1 VDDAEHTVTPQEVGA
16 WLDEHG
22 ITTVRTEGA
31 SLDGVVLGKHLN
43 RGKFERSLPLGP
55 ALSDL
60 VFAWDI
66 GGSAQLGWWAD
77 FRQPALGDVH
87 QRPDLSTIVASPNR
101 PGMANVLVDH
111 TTIDGTPLPVCP
123 RVVLREVVD
132 QLAARGFTAVGAF
145 ELEFMLFRESYEAAR
160 AVSYRNLSPIGTPL
174 PVGYTTHNAHY
185 VAGFMDEVVRRLD
198 GLGIAWEAWSDEASP
213 GQVELNFVP
222 ADALSAADNVFRAK
236 QVVKE
241 VALDRGVSA
250 TFMAKPTTDF
260 GNGMH
265 IHHSLRR
272 DGAPAFFD
280 GRRADRRS
288 AEMRHWIGGLV
299 ATMPGAV
306 SILAPTVNSY
316 RRMVGFA
323 AAPTTPTWGEENKS
337 TALRVISR
345 SEKLARVEHRVASAD
360 VNVYLALAVI
370 LAGGLAGLDHAIE
383 PPPEHAGLAWGEP
396 PGTTHLPSSISLAAD
411 ELEGDKLLAETL
423 GDVFV
428 DYWLHGRRWEWLMF
442 HTGGGDAGASSV
454 TDWELNRYF
463 ELV

>member
-1 VDDAEHTVTPQEVGA
+1 MTPDELGA
-16 WLDEHG
+16 WLDENR

-31 SLDGVVLGKHLN
+31 SLDGLVLGKHLS

-66 GGSAQLGWWAD
+66 GGNPQLGWWAD

-87 QRPDLSTIVASPNR
+87 QRPDLSTIVVSPDR

-123 RVVLREVVD
+123 RAVLRGVVD
-132 QLAARGFTAVGAF
+132 QLAARGFTALSAY
-145 ELEFMLFRESYEAAR
+145 ELEFMLFREPYDDAR
-160 AVSYRNLSPIGTPL
+160 RAHYRNLTPIGTPL

-198 GLGIAWEAWSDEASP
+198 GLGIAWEAWSDEAAP

-222 ADALSAADNVFRAK
+222 ADPLSAADRVFRAK
-236 QVVKE
+236 QVIKE
-241 VALDRGVSA
+241 VALDRGASA
-250 TFMAKPTTDF
+250 TFMAKATAEF

-272 DGAPAFFD
+272 DGVPVFFD
-280 GRRADRRS
+280 GRSADHRS
-288 AEMRHWIGGLV
+288 AGMRHWIGGLV

-345 SEKLARVEHRVASAD
+345 SEKLARIEHRVASAD

-370 LAGGLAGLDHAIE
+370 LAGGLAGIDGAIE
-383 PPPEHAGLAWGEP
+383 PPPEHDGLAWGEP
-396 PGTTHLPSSISLAAD
+396 PGYARLPSSISRAAD
-411 ELEGDKLLAETL
+411 ELEHDKLLGEVL
-423 GDVFV
+423 GDAFV

-442 HTGGGDAGASSV
+442 HTSGGDAEATSV
-454 TDWELNRYF
+454 TDWELDRYF